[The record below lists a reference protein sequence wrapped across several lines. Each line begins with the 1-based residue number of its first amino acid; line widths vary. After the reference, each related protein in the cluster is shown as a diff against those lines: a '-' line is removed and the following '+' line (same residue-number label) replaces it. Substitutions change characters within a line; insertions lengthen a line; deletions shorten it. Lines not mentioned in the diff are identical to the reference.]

1 MLNFLRNF
9 LKLFFEL
16 TFKCWL
22 WVYTDLNI
30 FINVAVRAR
39 PRFGTVRTTMIS
51 FRLKNIDSKIIYWLY
66 KTDQLLIKQWIFLS
80 PIICMWLQ
88 IWWIFSLKPIFTG
101 LTSIWPIKWTIST
114 NSSSAWQAL
123 LRNPHSILDS
133 AHVSDLMDRK
143 FCISTG
149 GTMHVLK
156 FLVLM
161 PKKSYFETSKISLF
175 LKFSLVYTMI
185 NITRR
190 IKTNEK
196 FLFNSLKYL
205 QF

>member
-9 LKLFFEL
+9 FKLFFEL

-80 PIICMWLQ
+80 PLIC
-88 IWWIFSLKPIFTG
+88 IFMPVFTG
-101 LTSIWPIKWTIST
+101 LTSIWPIKWFQSHI
-114 NSSSAWQAL
+114 
-123 LRNPHSILDS
+123 RNPHQILDS
-133 AHVSDLMDRK
+133 PH
-143 FCISTG
+143 
-149 GTMHVLK
+149 
-156 FLVLM
+156 
-161 PKKSYFETSKISLF
+161 KSYGPFTCIGYGPKL
-175 LKFSLVYTMI
+175 LH
-185 NITRR
+185 
-190 IKTNEK
+190 
-196 FLFNSLKYL
+196 FNR
-205 QF
+205 